1 MRWLEL
7 KIPPLA
13 LLLLTMALMFGSA
26 RLFPSDTLLSLRW
39 PFLYAGVVF
48 GGIVALLGVRAFRRA
63 QTTVLPYCPEQSSTL
78 VTGGI
83 YRYTRNPMYL
93 GLVIF
98 LLGFAGF
105 LGTIAGLLWIVVFTV
120 YLTQFQI
127 KPEERVLAKKFAGEF
142 SDYQR
147 RVRRWI

>member
-1 MRWLEL
+1 MV
-7 KIPPLA
+7 
-13 LLLLTMALMFGSA
+13 LMFGSA
-26 RLFPSDTLLSLRW
+26 RLFPSDTRLALQW
-39 PFLYAGVVF
+39 PFLYAGAVLC
-48 GGIVALLGVRAFRRA
+48 GIVALLGVWAFKRV
-63 QTTVLPYCPEQSSTL
+63 QTTVLPHCPEQSSTL

-105 LGTIAGLLWIVVFTV
+105 LGSIAGLLWLVVFTV

-127 KPEERVLAKKFAGEF
+127 KPEERVLAKKFASEF